1 MRPLR
6 VPVPMPQLRPYS
18 AGDGE
23 YLARWKRLLHVDLR
37 LREGTRP
44 TAKTL
49 ARECGV
55 SIKTIYRDIEALR
68 SELGA
73 PIEWDPERGG
83 YAYRR
88 GGFLVPAAALT
99 EHELFAMMIA
109 EQALHQYEG
118 TPLHGYLK
126 AAFDKVLKH
135 LPGEAQGRHKQMAG
149 LVRFGGLPA
158 ASLDPGVWATLL
170 AATQQHERVEVEYL
184 KPGTKQ
190 ATKRLLD
197 PLQLVVRDREWFL
210 LAWSVESRAPLT
222 YYLPRI
228 KSVRRTTERFELP
241 AGFQLERHWDGEFNA
256 LERSGPKR
264 TVVLRFPP
272 AHAHLADERPW
283 AQAQKLHRHRDG
295 SATVRFQTSA
305 LFEVRRAILRYGG
318 VVEVVSPPELRHEVA
333 EAAELLA
340 KNHANLGATKPER
353 KTIAGNARPARA
365 AAPRARARK
374 SGKRAN

>member
-158 ASLDPGVWATLL
+158 AILDPGVWATLL
-170 AATQQHERVEVEYL
+170 AATQQRERVEIEYL
-184 KPGTKQ
+184 KPGARQT
-190 ATKRLLD
+190 TKRLLD

-210 LAWSVESRAPLT
+210 LAWSIESKSPLT

-228 KSVRRTTERFELP
+228 KSVRRTTERFEP
-241 AGFQLERHWDGEFNA
+241 PPGFELERHWEGEFNA
-256 LERSGPKR
+256 LEHSGPKR

-272 AHAHLADERPW
+272 NHAHLADERPW
-283 AQAQKLHRHRDG
+283 AQAQKLHRHRGG

-305 LFEVRRAILRYGG
+305 LFEVRRAILRFGG
-318 VVEVVSPPELRHEVA
+318 VVEVVSPPELRREVA

-340 KNHANLGATKPER
+340 KNHDDHEAKKPER
-353 KTIAGNARPARA
+353 KS
-365 AAPRARARK
+365 PRAGAKPASARK
-374 SGKRAN
+374 RSRKTGKRGH

>member
-1 MRPLR
+1 
-6 VPVPMPQLRPYS
+6 MPQFRPYS

-37 LREGTRP
+37 LREGGRP

-83 YAYRR
+83 YSYRR

-135 LPGEAQGRHKQMAG
+135 LPGETQGRHKQMAG

-158 ASLDPGVWATLL
+158 AILDPGVWATLL
-170 AATQQHERVEVEYL
+170 AATQQRERVEVEYL
-184 KPGTKQ
+184 KPGARQT
-190 ATKRLLD
+190 TKRLLD

-210 LAWSVESRAPLT
+210 LAWSVESKSPLT

-228 KSVRRTTERFELP
+228 KSVRRTTERFEP
-241 AGFQLERHWDGEFNA
+241 PPGFELERHWEGEFNA
-256 LERSGPKR
+256 LEHSGPKR

-272 AHAHLADERPW
+272 DHAHLADERPW

-305 LFEVRRAILRYGG
+305 LFEVRRAILRFGG
-318 VVEVVSPPELRHEVA
+318 VVEVVSPPELRREVA
-333 EAAELLA
+333 EAAKLLA
-340 KNHANLGATKPER
+340 KNHDNHEAKKPER
-353 KTIAGNARPARA
+353 KSPRA
-365 AAPRARARK
+365 AAKPARARK
-374 SGKRAN
+374 RSRKTGKRGH

>member
-1 MRPLR
+1 
-6 VPVPMPQLRPYS
+6 MPQHRPYA

-23 YLARWKRLLHVDLR
+23 YHARWKRLLHVDLR

-83 YAYRR
+83 YSYRR

-135 LPGEAQGRHKQMAG
+135 LPGEAQGRHKQLAAV
-149 LVRFGGLPA
+149 VRFGGLPA

-170 AATQQHERVEVEYL
+170 AAIQQRERVELEYL
-184 KPGTKQ
+184 KPGARQ
-190 ATKRLLD
+190 ASKRLLD

-210 LAWSVESRAPLT
+210 LAWSVESQTPLT

-228 KSVRRTTERFELP
+228 KSVRRTTERFEP
-241 AGFQLERHWDGEFNA
+241 PPGFQLERHWEGEFNA
-256 LERSGPKR
+256 LERNAPKR

-272 AHAHLADERPW
+272 DHAHLADERPW
-283 AQAQKLHRHRDG
+283 AHTQKLHRHRDG

-305 LFEVRRAILRYGG
+305 LFEVRRAILRFGG
-318 VVEVVSPPELRHEVA
+318 VIEVVSPPELRREVA
-333 EAAELLA
+333 EAADLLA
-340 KNHANLGATKPER
+340 KNHADHATTKGER
-353 KTIAGNARPARA
+353 KLPRAASKPGRPTHARPRT
-365 AAPRARARK
+365 RK
-374 SGKRAN
+374 RRTRGS

>member
-1 MRPLR
+1 
-6 VPVPMPQLRPYS
+6 MPALRPYS

-37 LREGTRP
+37 LREGARP
-44 TAKTL
+44 TAKVL

-118 TPLHGYLK
+118 TPLHAYLK

-158 ASLDPGVWATLL
+158 AILDPGVWATLL
-170 AATQQHERVEVEYL
+170 SAVQQRERVEIEYL
-184 KPGTKQ
+184 KPG
-190 ATKRLLD
+190 AR
-197 PLQLVVRDREWFL
+197 VAIIEHVH
-210 LAWSVESRAPLT
+210 WSG
-222 YYLPRI
+222 
-228 KSVRRTTERFELP
+228 RTTFS
-241 AGFQLERHWDGEFNA
+241 W
-256 LERSGPKR
+256 K
-264 TVVLRFPP
+264 
-272 AHAHLADERPW
+272 
-283 AQAQKLHRHRDG
+283 
-295 SATVRFQTSA
+295 
-305 LFEVRRAILRYGG
+305 
-318 VVEVVSPPELRHEVA
+318 
-333 EAAELLA
+333 
-340 KNHANLGATKPER
+340 
-353 KTIAGNARPARA
+353 
-365 AAPRARARK
+365 
-374 SGKRAN
+374 